1 MNHKPMK
8 SEELVP
14 TWIFS
19 AFYQHYGKSG
29 KWSEEKSALAQSM
42 TKSLK
47 EKAKMY
53 DWPQEVIDK
62 VFAVNK
68 YDDCNMY
75 GISPKK

>member
-1 MNHKPMK
+1 
-8 SEELVP
+8 
-14 TWIFS
+14 
-19 AFYQHYGKSG
+19 
-29 KWSEEKSALAQSM
+29 M